1 MREEILSKALSQLT
15 LLVFLTLI
23 STPALAQ
30 EATEAVAI
38 SWVSILPPLLAIV
51 LALVLRQVIPALFMG
66 LWFGAWIINDFTFAG
81 LWLGLLESFQ
91 IHILDAVASTDH
103 SAVILFSL
111 MIGGTVGIISRNGGM
126 QGIVN
131 LIVGWADDA
140 RRACLATA
148 TMGLAIFFDDYAN
161 TLVVGNTMRPV
172 TDSMNVSRAKLAYIV
187 DSTAAPVAT
196 IAFVTTW
203 IGYQVGLI
211 GEAISYIPDLD
222 AEAYLLF
229 LSTIPYNFYPLL
241 AIAFVFMVAWTGRD
255 FGPMA
260 KAEKHAREFGVEAG
274 GHLESSMAED
284 CEPIEAVAGKPQRAI
299 NAALPILML
308 VLGVMGG
315 LYVTGRANLEID
327 HPGIR
332 DIIGAADSYKS
343 LMWGSLIGMITAAS
357 ITLVQRIMSLE
368 EIVNAWYKGVRTMF
382 YAMIILV
389 LAWALGGITEQLR
402 TADFLVS
409 VLGDTLPV
417 QLVPFIVF
425 VLAAFT
431 AFATGSSWGSMGILV
446 PLVIPLTW
454 AVMKAN
460 GYSGP
465 DDMHIL
471 YSSIASVLAGS
482 VWGDHCSPISDTT
495 ILSSMASGCDH
506 MEHVRT
512 QMPYALLVGVV
523 SIGIGSIP
531 VAFGLPWWLGLLL
544 GAALLYTILLLAGK
558 APAQTAE

>member
-1 MREEILSKALSQLT
+1 
-15 LLVFLTLI
+15 
-23 STPALAQ
+23 
-30 EATEAVAI
+30 
-38 SWVSILPPLLAIV
+38 
-51 LALVLRQVIPALFMG
+51 
-66 LWFGAWIINDFTFAG
+66 
-81 LWLGLLESFQ
+81 
-91 IHILDAVASTDH
+91 
-103 SAVILFSL
+103 
-111 MIGGTVGIISRNGGM
+111 
-126 QGIVN
+126 
-131 LIVGWADDA
+131 
-140 RRACLATA
+140 
-148 TMGLAIFFDDYAN
+148 
-161 TLVVGNTMRPV
+161 V
-172 TDSMNVSRAKLAYIV
+172 TDSMNISRAKLAYIV

-211 GEAISYIPDLD
+211 GEAVSYIPDLD

-260 KAEKHAREFGVEAG
+260 KAEKQAREKGVESG

-284 CEPIEAVAGKPQRAI
+284 CEPIESVVGKPQRAI
-299 NAALPILML
+299 NAALPILLL

-315 LYVTGRANLEID
+315 LYATGRANLEID
-327 HPGIR
+327 NPGFK

-343 LMWGSLIGMITAAS
+343 LMWGSLIGMITAAL
-357 ITLVQRIMSLE
+357 ITMAQRIMSLE
-368 EIVNAWYKGVRTMF
+368 EIVNAWYKGLRTMF

-454 AVMKAN
+454 AVMKVN

-506 MEHVRT
+506 IEHVRT

-531 VAFGLPWWLGLLL
+531 VAFGMPWWLGLLL
-544 GAALLYTILLLAGK
+544 GAALLYTILLVLGK
-558 APAQTAE
+558 APAQPAR

>member
-1 MREEILSKALSQLT
+1 MP
-15 LLVFLTLI
+15 
-23 STPALAQ
+23 TPILAQ
-30 EATEAVAI
+30 EATETIPI

-51 LALVLRQVIPALFMG
+51 LALYLRQVIPALFMG
-66 LWFGAWIINDFTFAG
+66 LWFGAWAINGFTLAG
-81 LWLGLLESFQ
+81 FWLGLLESFQ
-91 IHILDAVASTDH
+91 IHILNAVANTDH

-131 LIVGWADDA
+131 LIVSWADDA

-211 GEAISYIPDLD
+211 GEAVSYIPDLD
-222 AEAYLLF
+222 AQAYLLF
-229 LSTIPYNFYPLL
+229 LSSIPYNFYPLL

-260 KAEKHAREFGVEAG
+260 KAEKQAREKGVESG

-284 CEPIEAVAGKPQRAI
+284 CEPIESVVGKPQRAI
-299 NAALPILML
+299 NAALPILLL

-315 LYVTGRANLEID
+315 LYATGRANLEID
-327 HPGIR
+327 NPGFK

-343 LMWGSLIGMITAAS
+343 LMWGSLIGMITAAL
-357 ITLVQRIMSLE
+357 ITMAQRIMSLE
-368 EIVNAWYKGVRTMF
+368 EIVNAWYKGLRTMF

-454 AVMKAN
+454 AVMKVN

-506 MEHVRT
+506 IEHVRT

-531 VAFGLPWWLGLLL
+531 VAFGMPWWLGLLL
-544 GAALLYTILLLAGK
+544 GAALLYTILLVVGK
-558 APAQTAE
+558 APAQPAR